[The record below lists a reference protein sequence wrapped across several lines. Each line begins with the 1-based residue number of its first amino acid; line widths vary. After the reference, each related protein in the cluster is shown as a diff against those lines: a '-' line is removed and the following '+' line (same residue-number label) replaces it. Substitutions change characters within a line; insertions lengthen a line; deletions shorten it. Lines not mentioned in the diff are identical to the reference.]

1 MCVTTLHQPVPSET
15 FTALTAGGLN
25 LHAVFERDRL
35 PERLNQA
42 LAALSPLPR
51 VVLVGHGG
59 RTLWS
64 KIGAARAR
72 GDLSGPHP
80 IDTYSVRLVRDWF
93 SERFPG
99 AQMQMFYPQMP
110 GMPTATVDLQ
120 ALGACAGWH
129 YPAPFMVG
137 INATW
142 GPWFAYRA
150 VLLTDAPI
158 EPTRILSGVSPCGTC
173 SDRAC
178 IAACP
183 ADALRTDFDLALC
196 VAYRLHR
203 NSECAL
209 TCRARQACPV
219 GREHRYAD
227 AQLTHSYGES
237 LRMIKALSASA

>member
-1 MCVTTLHQPVPSET
+1 MTTPHQPVPSET
-15 FTALTAGGLN
+15 FAALTAGGLN

-35 PERLNQA
+35 PERLSQA
-42 LAALSPLPR
+42 LEALSPLPR

-64 KIGAARAR
+64 KIEAARAR
-72 GDLSGPHP
+72 GDLPGPHP
-80 IDTYSVRLVRDWF
+80 IDTYSIRLVRNWI
-93 SERFPG
+93 SERFPE
-99 AQMQMFYPQMP
+99 AQMQMLYPQMP
-110 GMPTATVDLQ
+110 GLPTATVDLQ

-142 GPWFAYRA
+142 GSWFAYRVA
-150 VLLTDAPI
+150 LLTDAPI
-158 EPTRILSGVSPCGTC
+158 GPTRIVSGVSPCGAC
-173 SDRAC
+173 ADRVC
-178 IAACP
+178 VAACP
-183 ADALRTDFDLALC
+183 ADALTTDFDLARC

-203 NSECAL
+203 DSECAL

-227 AQLTHSYGES
+227 AQLAHCYGES
-237 LRMIKALSASA
+237 LRMIKAFSANT